1 MPDLRGMMDMLGG
14 AGGDKSAAMEEML
27 KSMGDGTNGMPDFS
41 SMAGMKGMP
50 DMDGMNE
57 EEVQAM
63 SREAIT
69 AVKQSLEDGSIT
81 RKDVQELEKIMGMD
95 VSSLAKMIDNGQVD
109 KAKLA
114 QMGPEFVEMLDL
126 FKQLAKIK

>member
-1 MPDLRGMMDMLGG
+1 
-14 AGGDKSAAMEEML
+14 MEEML

-114 QMGPEFVEMLDL
+114 QMGRSS
-126 FKQLAKIK
+126 